1 MSVNKPPTIVKKEQL
16 EPEDEQ
22 TLISKGLLKK
32 LYSELKRMKQIEKEY
47 LASREGKI
55 VPNEIYEERE
65 IKSDNLQ
72 EYLPQEVQDL
82 DMRAIGEYQEYSPS
96 VLRRVLKKK

>member
-1 MSVNKPPTIVKKEQL
+1 MVTKPPTIVKKEQL

-55 VPNEIYEERE
+55 IPNEIYEERE

-72 EYLPQEVQDL
+72 EYLIIKFLFLYFDKFHSFRNDKIEMQLLFV
-82 DMRAIGEYQEYSPS
+82 
-96 VLRRVLKKK
+96 